1 MTKQNKNKRTTEKH
15 SKISGYQTLDEIKQ
29 TSSSSDRSDLSKQ
42 EYENEKKPD
51 SINTVEV
58 ANNDEIKEPI
68 FTEQVANNIV
78 IKEIMIQ
85 PIEKNNEVKLTIYS
99 LLPGDQEIVKRTK
112 VALVNDHQKYE
123 DTEYGI
129 KFYPHYITEKDLHD
143 SFVTRLDRRKIFN
156 LWFQEV
162 VCSYHSLLRVKN
174 WDGKKAKIR
183 DAEIE
188 LFLTKFNMV
197 WKAVKEGIDA

>member
-1 MTKQNKNKRTTEKH
+1 
-15 SKISGYQTLDEIKQ
+15 
-29 TSSSSDRSDLSKQ
+29 
-42 EYENEKKPD
+42 
-51 SINTVEV
+51 
-58 ANNDEIKEPI
+58 
-68 FTEQVANNIV
+68 
-78 IKEIMIQ
+78 MIQ

-99 LLPGDQEIVKRTK
+99 LLPGDKEIFKRTK

-162 VCSYHSLLRVKN
+162 VCSYHSLLRKE
-174 WDGKKAKIR
+174 DRIR